1 LAGHGPAPQQVIA
14 CGSAMMKAPAL
25 AQRIADAVG
34 VPLMLST
41 ELEPGARGAALWALE
56 RIGAIDH
63 LGALPASMGRVFTP
77 TFMETSK

>member
-1 LAGHGPAPQQVIA
+1 MLGAPEQVIA
-14 CGSAMMKAPAL
+14 CGAALLKSPAL

-41 ELEPGARGAALWALE
+41 EPEPGARGAALWALE
-56 RIGAIDH
+56 RIGAIEH

-77 TFMETSK
+77 TFMETTK